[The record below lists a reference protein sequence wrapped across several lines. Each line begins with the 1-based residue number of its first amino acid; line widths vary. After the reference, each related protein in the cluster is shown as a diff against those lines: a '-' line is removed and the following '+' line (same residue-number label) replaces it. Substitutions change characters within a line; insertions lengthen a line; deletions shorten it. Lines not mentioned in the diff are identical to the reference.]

1 MSKSNY
7 RKNKGE
13 FDTYCKYFYK
23 GAAAPPVP
31 KSKGFIEHYAYETIK
46 HYLSKGNTIDEIK
59 KIFLGNLERKKIQ
72 ITMMNLTGLSI
83 EEYVGIETA
92 VFWIDWCNSVGVCLK
107 LKAIP
112 NDDQNGLLE
121 FAVNEK
127 VAFVIERLSKK

>member
-1 MSKSNY
+1 M
-7 RKNKGE
+7 
-13 FDTYCKYFYK
+13 
-23 GAAAPPVP
+23 
-31 KSKGFIEHYAYETIK
+31 
-46 HYLSKGNTIDEIK
+46 
-59 KIFLGNLERKKIQ
+59 
-72 ITMMNLTGLSI
+72 TMMNLTGLSI

-127 VAFVIERLSKK
+127 VVERLSKK